1 MADNLHGNFYEDETT
16 PEDIED
22 SLNDVE
28 RCLDKMEPALGLV
41 RRHWEHFTRF

>member
-1 MADNLHGNFYEDETT
+1 MADALHSNFYEDETS

-28 RCLDKMEPALGLV
+28 RLLDKLEPVLG
-41 RRHWEHFTRF
+41 